1 MKLSHSRV
9 HVAGGTAYCVHHH
22 VSPKSEIVLNVTIA
36 CNDISLERASLLDFV
51 EKLIHRF
58 VEDKKRLRVT

>member
-1 MKLSHSRV
+1 
-9 HVAGGTAYCVHHH
+9 
-22 VSPKSEIVLNVTIA
+22 VSPKSEIVLNVTFA
-36 CNDISLERASLLDFV
+36 CDDILSPRGSLLDFV

>member
-1 MKLSHSRV
+1 MLLVGQRI
-9 HVAGGTAYCVHHH
+9 AFTIMCP
-22 VSPKSEIVLNVTIA
+22 PKSEIVLNVTFA
-36 CNDISLERASLLDFV
+36 CDDILSPRGSLLDFV